1 MAAAG
6 DTPPTAAEP
15 PAKKTQSMSKSFA
28 MNGCISQNSKTG
40 LVVGWP
46 FIKLRRPKMLCMQ

>member
-1 MAAAG
+1 MAA
-6 DTPPTAAEP
+6 AAEP
-15 PAKKTQSMSKSFA
+15 PAKKNSKSMSKSFA

-46 FIKLRRPKMLCMQ
+46 FIKLRRPKMLRMQ